1 MSHTRREFIRYSV
14 AAGAAVALGAVPLAR
29 ARAANT
35 PSAAKALR
43 ILILGGTGFLGPAV
57 VEAARARG
65 HTLTLFNR
73 GRTEKKKEEVY
84 GEPLFPDIEKI
95 YGNRDPDK
103 HALDEDPA
111 SPKGLTGLQGDR
123 TWDAVV
129 DTSGYYPRI
138 VRASVELLKDR
149 VKHYT
154 FISSVSV
161 YKDNGTPGGDESRE
175 VGSVTDPDVEN
186 MGADFS
192 RYGPLKAACEQAA
205 EAAMPGRVA
214 NIRPGFIVGR
224 WDTSD
229 RFTYWPV
236 RIDKGGEVLAPG
248 TPNDPIQLIDVRDLG
263 EWIVRC
269 IEQGTTGVFNALG
282 PDTPLK
288 WGDVLAACQK
298 MAANPSTLTWV
309 DAKSLAD
316 LDLPPGALPIWLP
329 PEGETA
335 GFHRWR
341 CTKAVAAGLTFRP
354 IDDTVADTLN
364 WWRKLPSGRRE
375 GKMRAGIEAEQERA
389 ALEKFTGLKR

>member
-1 MSHTRREFIRYSV
+1 MTTSRRDFVRLSM
-14 AAGAAVALGAVPLAR
+14 AAGAAVALGSIPLAR
-29 ARAANT
+29 VRAATT
-35 PSAAKALR
+35 PTEAKGLK

-84 GEPLFPDIEKI
+84 GEPIFPDIEKI

-103 HALDEDPA
+103 NAIDEDA
-111 SPKGLTGLQGDR
+111 NSPKGLKGLEGDR

-138 VRASVELLKDR
+138 VRASAELLKDR

-161 YKDNGTPGGDESRE
+161 YTDNGTPGGDETRA
-175 VGSVTDPDVEN
+175 VGTVTDPENEN

-192 RYGPLKAACEQAA
+192 RYGPLKALCEQAA

-214 NIRPGFIVGR
+214 NIRPGYIVGR

-248 TPNDPIQLIDVRDLG
+248 TPDDPIQLIDVRDLG
-263 EWIVRC
+263 EWIVHC
-269 IEQGTTGVFNALG
+269 IEKNVTGVYNALG
-282 PDTPLK
+282 PDSSHK
-288 WGDVLAACQK
+288 WGDVLKACQAV
-298 MAANPSTLTWV
+298 AANPSTLTWI
-309 DAKSLAD
+309 DTKTLGE
-316 LDLPPGALPIWLP
+316 LEFPPGALPIWLP

-341 CTKAVAAGLTFRP
+341 CTKSVAAGLKFRP
-354 IDDTVADTLN
+354 IEDTVGDTLK
-364 WWRKLPSGRRE
+364 WWKNLPESRRDA
-375 GKMRAGIEAEQERA
+375 KMRAGIDAEQEA
-389 ALEKFTGLKR
+389 TALKKFKERSK